1 MLSGDTATI
10 GSTTGAPPRFAVAS
24 NGAILWT
31 DPRWGAPSTAVTVAA
46 ERPLVIAPGGYA
58 APLSGSRSHCY
69 SGVHVRSATGARKCC
84 RP

>member
-1 MLSGDTATI
+1 MLSGDTAMI
-10 GSTTGAPPRFAVAS
+10 GSTTGDLPRFAVAS
-24 NGAILWT
+24 NGAIPWT
-31 DPRWGAPSTAVTVAA
+31 EPRWAASSTAVTVAA
-46 ERPLVIAPGGYA
+46 GLPLVIAPGGYV